1 MNKINIYTF
10 LWHKTLLSN
19 IYITKQI
26 MLDRGAFLLERTLT
40 GEEKIRRAEEIYKRR
55 KGRYSYGRDNRA
67 LKVSVKE
74 EKNFSLFK
82 KMILQ
87 IAICFVIYFI
97 YYLIQNSNYIFSE
110 EVLAKTKEILSYDID
125 IASLYEYTTNFLS
138 EKMSLIENDT
148 TPTNEI
154 TEQNTVDGENKEDN
168 EENKNEG
175 ENNEENNGVGGA
187 EIDNAL
193 TEDTSLA
200 SSKEET
206 KPQTNEE
213 YIKTNF
219 SFEKPVEGVVS
230 SEFGQRNSDNP
241 IVSKNH
247 LGIDIAAKTGT
258 VIRAAMDGKV
268 TVSSKIGDY
277 GQHIKIV
284 NNDVTTLYAHC
295 SKLYVKEGDVVTKGQ
310 EIAEVGETG
319 KATGPHLHFEII
331 RGITYINPRNIL
343 QF

>member
-1 MNKINIYTF
+1 
-10 LWHKTLLSN
+10 
-19 IYITKQI
+19 

-40 GEEKIRRAEEIYKRR
+40 GEEKIRKAEEIYKRR
-55 KGRYSYGRDNRA
+55 RGEYSYGRDNRA

-125 IASLYEYTTNFLS
+125 IASLYEYTTNFFK
-138 EKMSLIENDT
+138 EKMTLIENDT

-154 TEQNTVDGENKEDN
+154 TEQNAVDNENKEDN
-168 EENKNEG
+168 ED
-175 ENNEENNGVGGA
+175 NNGVGGA
-187 EIDNAL
+187 EIDNAVI
-193 TEDTSLA
+193 EDTSLEG
-200 SSKEET
+200 SEKKE
-206 KPQTNEE
+206 QTNEE
-213 YIKTNF
+213 YIKSNF
-219 SFEKPVEGVVS
+219 SFEKPVEGIVS

-247 LGIDIAAKTGT
+247 LGIDIAANTGT

>member
-1 MNKINIYTF
+1 
-10 LWHKTLLSN
+10 
-19 IYITKQI
+19 
-26 MLDRGAFLLERTLT
+26 MLDRGAFLLEKTLT

-55 KGRYSYGRDNRA
+55 KGAYSYGRDNRA

-110 EVLAKTKEILSYDID
+110 EVLGKTKEILSYDID
-125 IASLYEYTTNFLS
+125 IVSLYEYTTNFLS

-154 TEQNTVDGENKEDN
+154 TEQNTVDSENKEDNENN

-175 ENNEENNGVGGA
+175 ENNGVGGA
-187 EIDNAL
+187 EIDNAV

-200 SSKEET
+200 SADAEEQ

-213 YIKTNF
+213 YIKSNF
-219 SFEKPVEGVVS
+219 SFVKPVEGVVS
-230 SEFGQRNSDNP
+230 SEFGPRDSDNP

-343 QF
+343 EF

>member
-1 MNKINIYTF
+1 
-10 LWHKTLLSN
+10 
-19 IYITKQI
+19 
-26 MLDRGAFLLERTLT
+26 MLDRGVFLLERTLT
-40 GEEKIRRAEEIYKRR
+40 GEEKIRKAEEIYKRR
-55 KGRYSYGRDNRA
+55 RGGYSYGRDNRA

-74 EKNFSLFK
+74 EKNFSLLK

-110 EVLAKTKEILSYDID
+110 EVIAKTKEVLSYDID
-125 IASLYEYTTNFLS
+125 IATLYEYTTNFFK

-148 TPTNEI
+148 TSTNEI
-154 TEQNTVDGENKEDN
+154 TEQNTVNSEDSQNNEQNN

-187 EIDNAL
+187 EIDNAVI
-193 TEDTSLA
+193 EDTSLA
-200 SSKEET
+200 SAEEE

-213 YIKTNF
+213 YIKSNF
-219 SFEKPVEGVVS
+219 SFEKPVEGIVS

-268 TVSSKIGDY
+268 TVSSKVGDY

-295 SKLYVKEGDVVTKGQ
+295 SKLYVKEGDTIKKGQ

>member
-1 MNKINIYTF
+1 
-10 LWHKTLLSN
+10 
-19 IYITKQI
+19 

-40 GEEKIRRAEEIYKRR
+40 GEEKIRKAEEIYKRR
-55 KGRYSYGRDNRA
+55 RGEYSYGRDNRA

-74 EKNFSLFK
+74 EKIFSLFK

-125 IASLYEYTTNFLS
+125 IASLYEYTTNFFK
-138 EKMSLIENDT
+138 EKMTLIENDT

-154 TEQNTVDGENKEDN
+154 TEQNAVDNENKEDN
-168 EENKNEG
+168 ED
-175 ENNEENNGVGGA
+175 NNGVGGA
-187 EIDNAL
+187 EIDNAVI
-193 TEDTSLA
+193 EDTSLEG
-200 SSKEET
+200 SEKKE
-206 KPQTNEE
+206 QTNEE
-213 YIKTNF
+213 YIKSNF
-219 SFEKPVEGVVS
+219 SFEKPVEGIVS

-247 LGIDIAAKTGT
+247 LGIDIAANTGT

>member
-1 MNKINIYTF
+1 
-10 LWHKTLLSN
+10 
-19 IYITKQI
+19 
-26 MLDRGAFLLERTLT
+26 MLDRGVFLLERTLT
-40 GEEKIRRAEEIYKRR
+40 GEEKIRKAEEIYKRR
-55 KGRYSYGRDNRA
+55 RGGYSYGRDNRA

-110 EVLAKTKEILSYDID
+110 EVLAKTKEVLSYDID
-125 IASLYEYTTNFLS
+125 IASLYEYTTNFFK

-148 TPTNEI
+148 TSTNEI
-154 TEQNTVDGENKEDN
+154 TEQNTVNSEDNQNNEQNN

-187 EIDNAL
+187 EIDNAVI
-193 TEDTSLA
+193 EDTSLA
-200 SSKEET
+200 SSEEE

-213 YIKTNF
+213 YIKSNF

-230 SEFGQRNSDNP
+230 SEFGQRDSDNP

-247 LGIDIAAKTGT
+247 LGIDIAANTGT

-295 SKLYVKEGDVVTKGQ
+295 SKLYVKEGDIIKKGQ